1 MQVHI
6 TKTEKESNERCITR
20 FNKAVQASRK
30 VPRIRSARYHKSD
43 PTKRQARAAAVMR
56 EFHRARKSKN
66 KFYQ

>member
-6 TKTEKESNERCITR
+6 VKTEKESNERCITR

-30 VPRIRSARYHKSD
+30 MPKIRGSRYHKPK
-43 PTKRQARAAAVMR
+43 PTKRVARAGAVMR
-56 EFHRARKSKN
+56 EYHRARKSKN